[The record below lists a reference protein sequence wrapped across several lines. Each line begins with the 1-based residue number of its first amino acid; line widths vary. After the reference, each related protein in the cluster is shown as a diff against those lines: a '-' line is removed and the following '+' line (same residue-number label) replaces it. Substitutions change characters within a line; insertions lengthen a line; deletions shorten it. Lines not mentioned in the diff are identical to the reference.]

1 MSTNYISVSHPCD
14 ECQVEAYFLIPT
26 VDTFKATSETLIHDD
41 GDIEYW
47 KKVRCEDCGT
57 VSTHAGIY
65 NAEWRE
71 DIQPH

>member
-14 ECQVEAYFLIPT
+14 ECRVEAYFLIPT
-26 VDTFKATSETLIHDD
+26 VDTFKPTSQALIHDN

-47 KKVRCEDCGT
+47 KKVRCEECDT
-57 VSTHAGIY
+57 VSTHGGIY

-71 DIQPH
+71 I